1 MKKKWLIFSFIT
13 FMLICQGGPV
23 SAISET
29 QKLAIIDNCEA
40 IRENLKNVQKL
51 DSRMRVFFGQH
62 FEAILSKF
70 IIPLNLRLVE
80 NSLSNTNLI
89 ENQNEFASKKTAFAA
104 DFISYQQELENLMM
118 LDCKSNPEK
127 FYEKIEVV
135 REKREIVFND
145 VARMK
150 KLITKNMQLVEKMKA
165 EV

>member
-1 MKKKWLIFSFIT
+1 MF
-13 FMLICQGGPV
+13 CQV
-23 SAISET
+23 FVNFQSVVAISET

-135 REKREIVFND
+135 RGKREIVFND